1 MTDMRR
7 RAASKPVPDPA
18 YAQELYRNARFSEAA
33 EVLEKREAAGT
44 LDPQNALLLA
54 RIYLVRDPARSLLY
68 LTDRSKLFTSKVL
81 RGESGLLQGAAYA
94 RLGDHASAATRLKA
108 AATDCAGHADLL
120 CAVRYQQATSAW
132 MQRKLDSA
140 QHILNRVDW
149 SEATAPVRIQQYVL
163 QGAIQASRGNLTEQG
178 GTLLEALRYVRQ
190 QERPSVLHWA
200 YVVSQI
206 SYLARELYSPSLR
219 EAAYEEVS
227 KVPWTADISD
237 TQFITLRAV
246 GWCHALEGDY
256 FNAFR
261 RLKEA
266 SQIAPSPAWRVM
278 SLCDRSY
285 LARCLGETR
294 WAEQERSDAR
304 DLAATVNWKALDG
317 EERFALCLLG
327 ELFAETDAPL
337 ALAQIAEYRKA
348 GKQFAP
354 ILASSDDRR
363 VTALESYSLGVVQRA
378 LGDSAEAVRL
388 ISQAYDIYDGIG
400 YRWRAGRSAKALAQL
415 TGQTSWKERAATALG
430 VYPRSWLVE
439 ERARPPVQPLRG
451 VELLTASQQ
460 AVYEQ
465 LVLGLSTR
473 DIARQLNR
481 SEFTIRNHVKA
492 VFKTLGVKS
501 RASLVARATGTA
513 ATPDT

>member
-1 MTDMRR
+1 MRR
-7 RAASKPVPDPA
+7 RAVPKPVPGPEADSA
-18 YAQELYRNARFSEAA
+18 RELYRAARFSEAA
-33 EVLEKREAAGT
+33 EVLEQAEVTAGAI
-44 LDPQNALLLA
+44 DSQNALLLA
-54 RIYLVRDPARSLLY
+54 RIYLVRDPARSMLY
-68 LTDRSKLFTSKVL
+68 LTERSRLFTSEMH
-81 RGESGLLQGAAYA
+81 RGESALLQGAAYA

-108 AATDCAGHADLL
+108 AATDCAA
-120 CAVRYQQATSAW
+120 
-132 MQRKLDSA
+132 
-140 QHILNRVDW
+140 N
-149 SEATAPVRIQQYVL
+149 APVRVQQYVL
-163 QGAIQASRGNLTEQG
+163 QGAIQASRGNVTEQG
-178 GTLLEALRYVRQ
+178 GTLLEALRFVRR

-266 SQIAPSPAWRVM
+266 AQIAPSPAWRVM

-304 DLAATVNWKALDG
+304 DLAATVNWKVLDG
-317 EERFALCLLG
+317 EERFALCLLA
-327 ELFAETDAPL
+327 ELFAETDGPL

-348 GKQFAP
+348 GRQFAP

-363 VTALESYSLGVVQRA
+363 VTALESYSLGVVQRS
-378 LGDSAEAVRL
+378 LGDSAEAIRL
-388 ISQAYDIYDGIG
+388 ISVAYDIYDAIG

-415 TGQTSWKERAATALG
+415 TGEILWKERAATALG
-430 VYPRSWLVE
+430 VYPRSWLID
-439 ERARPPVQPLRG
+439 ERARRPVQPLPG

-492 VFKTLGVKS
+492 VFKALGVKS
-501 RASLVARATGTA
+501 RASLVARATGTVGA
-513 ATPDT
+513 LDA